1 MMNPARFVA
10 QVRAEGAKV
19 VWPTRREAGMTTIMV
34 FVMAMLVALFFFG
47 VDQLLSLAIDALLSI

>member
-1 MMNPARFVA
+1 MNPARFVT
-10 QVRAEGAKV
+10 QVRAEGAKL